1 MTGKAPQAHVV
12 LAGMGAAASS
22 GLLGR
27 CANGLGKH
35 QILASIV
42 KGGHVL
48 AVEGL
53 AQPAGG
59 VCCCFFLIICFICI
73 FLLIISYISLLGMR
87 SQFHLYTADI
97 TTAKT

>member
-1 MTGKAPQAHVV
+1 MTGKTPQAHVV

-35 QILASIV
+35 QILASIF

-59 VCCCFFLIICFICI
+59 VCKPKRRLR
-73 FLLIISYISLLGMR
+73 SLRAYDVVRLKCRPG
-87 SQFHLYTADI
+87 
-97 TTAKT
+97 